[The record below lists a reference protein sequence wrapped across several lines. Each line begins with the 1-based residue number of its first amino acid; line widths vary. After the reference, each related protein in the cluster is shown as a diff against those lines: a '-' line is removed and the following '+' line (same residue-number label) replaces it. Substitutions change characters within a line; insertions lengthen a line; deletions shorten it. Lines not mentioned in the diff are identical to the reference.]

1 MTASR
6 ARWCSRYSDQIR
18 FNSLLYSRARWY
30 ASASISMPTSTTAVG
45 SIQYVHGMWTVTWRL
60 LLHLP
65 QRLLLHLLMLHRC
78 RQVLLPRFLSLQ
90 QKATR
95 TYLSKRTYRQY
106 INKERRSCGA
116 VPYYYVCTCIS
127 YRFISRTF
135 LSISRM
141 ALRTN
146 VESVGFVGSVREMVS
161 LTLHFA

>member
-30 ASASISMPTSTTAVG
+30 ASASILMPTNTTAVG
-45 SIQYVHGMWTVTWRL
+45 SIQSVHGMWTVTWRL